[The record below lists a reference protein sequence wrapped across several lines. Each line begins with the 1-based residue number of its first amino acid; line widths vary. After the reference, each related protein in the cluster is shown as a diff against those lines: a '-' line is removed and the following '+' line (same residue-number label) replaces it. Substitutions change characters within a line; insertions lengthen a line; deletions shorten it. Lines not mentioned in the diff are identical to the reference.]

1 MRKTS
6 DPLFP
11 KWMNVDCTL
20 LTGCFLFNNHRCKP
34 SASAH
39 SNVCRK
45 PKFHSQAR
53 MGRNVCEIGVRA
65 SLTENR
71 AESAWGLGETGRQ
84 FTEVTPRRMS
94 LLGYEAGKRLI

>member
-1 MRKTS
+1 
-6 DPLFP
+6 
-11 KWMNVDCTL
+11 
-20 LTGCFLFNNHRCKP
+20 
-34 SASAH
+34 
-39 SNVCRK
+39 
-45 PKFHSQAR
+45 

-65 SLTENR
+65 LLTENR